1 MPNIVSFSLWG
12 NNPKYTVGA
21 IRNAELA
28 LSVYPQWKLRFYI
41 GESVPNQIIY
51 TLEDFKHVQLV
62 QESTLGDWSSMFWRF
77 KAAFDCDADA
87 VIFRDTDSRLNLR
100 EKVAVDQWL
109 ESNKTVHIMRDHPH
123 HRFPILGGMWGYRNN
138 GKYDFKNM
146 LETFCKTRA
155 RDAYGTDYEFL
166 GQVLKPSLGE
176 DVFVHD
182 PFFDKKDF
190 PTPRENYNFVGQVFD
205 ENENTV
211 QEHLQIIKEYMNE
224 NR

>member
-12 NNPKYTVGA
+12 SNPKYTVGA

-28 LSVYPQWKLRFYI
+28 LSVYPQWKLRFYV

-51 TLEDFKHVQLV
+51 ALEDFEHVQLV

-100 EKVAVDQWL
+100 EKAAVDQWL
-109 ESNKTVHIMRDHPH
+109 QSDKTVHIMRDHPYH
-123 HRFPILGGMWGYRNN
+123 QFPILGGMWGYRNN
-138 GKYDFKNM
+138 GKHGFKSM

-155 RDAYGTDYEFL
+155 RDSYGTDYEFL
-166 GQVLKPSLGE
+166 AQVLKPALGD
-176 DVFVHD
+176 DVTVHD
-182 PFFDKKDF
+182 EFFAKKQF
-190 PTPRENYNFVGQVFD
+190 PTRRDGLEFVGEPFNADDIACDVSHR
-205 ENENTV
+205 EA
-211 QEHLQIIKEYMNE
+211 LRKSLS
-224 NR
+224 